1 MGSLDDKITRLS
13 ADQRRE
19 VEHFIDFLLQRG
31 TSEGFLPE
39 NSSLLETSGT
49 APRNP
54 IIMADEVHSPPPEP
68 PRDPLPVLSD
78 IRPKDSRHD
87 YEGGGTPQ
95 RTTRK
100 DPGLLLDWID

>member
-68 PRDPLPVLSD
+68 PRDPLPGRIHGMITKGAALRSG
-78 IRPKDSRHD
+78 P
-87 YEGGGTPQ
+87 
-95 RTTRK
+95 
-100 DPGLLLDWID
+100 PGKIPVCSSTGSIE